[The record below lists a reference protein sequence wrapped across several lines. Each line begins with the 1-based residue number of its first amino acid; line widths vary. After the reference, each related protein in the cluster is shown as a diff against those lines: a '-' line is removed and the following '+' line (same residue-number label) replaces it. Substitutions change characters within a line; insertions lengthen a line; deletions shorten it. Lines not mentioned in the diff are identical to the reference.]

1 MTGSYDAKATV
12 KMGPMSLTYK
22 GTAEITESD
31 PVART
36 AVLKAKGTDQKG
48 QGTAQALMSM
58 AVEPD
63 GEGSRVKM
71 SSDILVSG
79 RVAQM
84 GRGIMENVATRMIG
98 EMAKA
103 LEATLQT
110 GETVRAETPGMGAV
124 LGSDLPP
131 QGRLTPRAQRTVPD
145 VRNATPGMVSARD
158 QGGLRGFHLMRH
170 QRRPLRVGDVL
181 GGLLPQVRVPAR
193 LVEHEPRLERTPHLL
208 AGDQLVLL
216 PLLGPDAHDLVGVGE
231 AGAGGHDARLRER
244 AGDRRQP
251 GGGRAVDALGAELV
265 DHDHAARRQQQRGAL
280 GGGADV
286 LHVVQRAAEADGVE
300 RTVVQPVGAESRVD
314 DRCLDTG
321 QRPAGDGADL
331 LGRVDRR
338 HLVTRAGHFQRHG
351 AVAAADVEHAAPALG
366 GPQRERGGRLVEA
379 QHQRRV
385 APERRTQVWPGRSA
399 ARSAVRSETVALTP
413 FEHYR

>member
-1 MTGSYDAKATV
+1 MGIVIENEFTVAAAPDDVYQLLTDVERVAPTIPGAEVLGRRDDGSYDAKATV

-124 LGSDLPP
+124 LCSI
-131 QGRLTPRAQRTVPD
+131 
-145 VRNATPGMVSARD
+145 
-158 QGGLRGFHLMRH
+158 F
-170 QRRPLRVGDVL
+170 RRK
-181 GGLLPQVRVPAR
+181 
-193 LVEHEPRLERTPHLL
+193 
-208 AGDQLVLL
+208 
-216 PLLGPDAHDLVGVGE
+216 
-231 AGAGGHDARLRER
+231 
-244 AGDRRQP
+244 
-251 GGGRAVDALGAELV
+251 VD
-265 DHDHAARRQQQRGAL
+265 
-280 GGGADV
+280 
-286 LHVVQRAAEADGVE
+286 
-300 RTVVQPVGAESRVD
+300 
-314 DRCLDTG
+314 
-321 QRPAGDGADL
+321 
-331 LGRVDRR
+331 
-338 HLVTRAGHFQRHG
+338 
-351 AVAAADVEHAAPALG
+351 
-366 GPQRERGGRLVEA
+366 
-379 QHQRRV
+379 
-385 APERRTQVWPGRSA
+385 
-399 ARSAVRSETVALTP
+399 
-413 FEHYR
+413 